1 MDASI
6 PALKKVAARWLPTFQ
21 HDLKDFL
28 RVVADDP
35 ELDDGLRQIA
45 VGVVL
50 YTLAPG
56 DVIPDSAGVVGY
68 LDDALALRVVLD
80 ELREKAPSR
89 FDAYADRL
97 PELTESTGDDFDVF
111 RAVLGDVYE
120 PFRAKVLASP
130 AIEFKGKKAAE
141 LLNDDDGPAWLA
153 DEVAEKALKL
163 DFKQSAI
170 DSAVR
175 QVDGIQS
182 LFRQRLAPRRA

>member
-6 PALKKVAARWLPTFQ
+6 PELKKVAARWLPTFQ

-35 ELDDGLRQIA
+35 ELDDELRQLA

-68 LDDALALRVVLD
+68 LDDTLALRVALD
-80 ELREKAPSR
+80 ELRVRAPER
-89 FDAYADRL
+89 FEAYADRL
-97 PELTESTGDDFDVF
+97 PELTDTTGDDFEVF
-111 RAVLGDVYE
+111 KAVLGDVYE

-130 AIEFKGKKAAE
+130 AIEFKGKKAPE
-141 LLNDDDGPAWLA
+141 LLTSDDGPAWLA

-175 QVDGIQS
+175 QVDGIQA
-182 LFRQRLAPRRA
+182 LFRQRLAPRR